1 MNFSITHR
9 LVRRKFQLFFPTIQV
24 EIKDKVVF
32 LDGELSSWDDIVRAG
47 YLATKFKLEGVV
59 NRIHL
64 QGYTAPKMRTSSI
77 QDSLYEGLKCDV
89 LVIGGGIVGCSI
101 LRELSKYQLSAVL
114 IEKENDVALHAS
126 SRNDGCIHIGLDL
139 SPKTKKH
146 YYLREAHKI
155 YKDLARD
162 LQADYIQNGQTL
174 VFTKSGERL
183 LVPLFKSLAKKRNIV
198 GTTFLSKTELRKK
211 EPNITKDAKFALFFP
226 EGANI
231 CPYGMTIAL
240 AENAI
245 ENGAQVLL
253 NTAALSMKVYEGH
266 ISSVTT
272 NRGTIYPKVV
282 INAAGTFADQ
292 IAAMAGDQFYT
303 IHPRKG
309 IEFILD
315 KKARPFSI
323 NASTSIYQGSKEKK
337 REHTKGGGII
347 PTVDGNVLVGPTA
360 QETPDRE
367 DYTTDAGAID
377 KLLAK
382 HRRTTPSLKGS
393 DVITYF
399 AGIRASTYEEDFV
412 VRPGKWVNNMVHAA
426 GIQSPGLTA
435 APAIAQDIVKMTM
448 HILDKGIVLKSD
460 FKKDRKAIVVTKA
473 LPDLARNGVISR
485 NNNYGIIVC
494 RCEEVSKGEIID
506 ALRRPLAVD
515 TVDAIKRRVR
525 AGMGRCQ
532 GGFCQQQIV
541 QIIAAEKKIKLEEVH
556 KKGEGVILFKDT
568 KEGQNE
574 SV

>member
-1 MNFSITHR
+1 MRHVIRQNMA
-9 LVRRKFQLFFPTIQV
+9 KQQLLYIYPNISLSV
-24 EIKDKVVF
+24 KDQIVF
-32 LDGELSSWDDIVRAG
+32 LDGELDTWEKIVHAG
-47 YLATKFKLEGVV
+47 YLAAKMKLEGVV
-59 NRIHL
+59 NRIKL
-64 QGYTAPKMRTSSI
+64 KGYVATPMRTSSI
-77 QDSLYEGLKCDV
+77 KDDAYEGLKCDV

-101 LRELSKYQLSAVL
+101 LRELSKYQLNAVL

-139 SPKTKKH
+139 STESKKH

-155 YKDLARD
+155 YKDLAAD
-162 LQADYIQNGQTL
+162 LQVNYIENGQTL
-174 VFTKSGERL
+174 VFTKSWQRL
-183 LVPLFKSLAKKRNIV
+183 LVPLFKSLAKKRKIN
-198 GTTFLSKTELRKK
+198 GTTFLNKKALTLK
-211 EPNITKDAKFALFFP
+211 EPHITKEAKFALFFP
-226 EGANI
+226 EGTNI
-231 CPYGMTIAL
+231 CPYSMTIAL

-253 NTAALSMKVYEGH
+253 NTAALSMKVYDGH

-272 NRGTIYPKVV
+272 NRGTIFPKVV
-282 INAAGTFADQ
+282 INAAGTFADT
-292 IAAMAGDQFYT
+292 IADMAGDQFYT

-315 KKARPFSI
+315 KKARPFSV
-323 NASTSIYQGSKEKK
+323 NASTSIYQGTKEKK
-337 REHTKGGGII
+337 HEHTKGGGVI

-360 QETPDRE
+360 LETPERE
-367 DYTTDAGAID
+367 DFTTDALSIE

-382 HRRTTPSLKGS
+382 HHKTTPSLKAS

-412 VRPGKWVNNMVHAA
+412 VAKGKWVDNMVHAA

-435 APAIAQDIVKMTM
+435 APAIAVDVVKITT
-448 HILDKGIVLKSD
+448 HILDKEAILKAD
-460 FKKDRKAIVVTKA
+460 FKKKRKAILVTKSMSEME
-473 LPDLARNGVISR
+473 RHGVIHR
-485 NNNYGIIVC
+485 NNNYGVIVC

-506 ALRRPLAVD
+506 ALRRPLMVD

-532 GGFCQQQIV
+532 GGFCQQQIL
-541 QIIAAEKKIKLEEVH
+541 QIISQEKKKNLEEIY
-556 KKGEGVILFKDT
+556 KKGEGKIVLHDT

>member
-1 MNFSITHR
+1 MKNI
-9 LVRRKFQLFFPTIQV
+9 VRINMAKQQLLYLYPQIKVTIK
-24 EIKDKVVF
+24 EDVVF
-32 LDGELSSWDDIVRAG
+32 LDGELSNWEDIVQAG
-47 YLATKFKLEGVV
+47 YLAAKLKLSGVV

-64 QGYTAPKMRTSSI
+64 KNYVEPPMRMSSI
-77 QDSLYEGLKCDV
+77 KDAAYEGLNCDI

-101 LRELSKYQLSAVL
+101 LRELSKYSLHTVL

-155 YKDLARD
+155 YKDLAKD
-162 LQADYIQNGQTL
+162 LQVDYIESGQTL
-174 VFTKSGERL
+174 VFVKSWQRL
-183 LVPLFKSLAKKRNIV
+183 LIPLFKSLAKKRKIV
-198 GTTFLSKTELRKK
+198 GTTFLHKKALLTK
-211 EPNITKDAKFALFFP
+211 EPNLSKNAKFALFFP

-231 CPYGMTIAL
+231 CPYSMTIAL

-245 ENGAQVLL
+245 ENGAKVLL
-253 NTAALSMKVYEGH
+253 NTAALSMKVYDGH

-272 NRGTIYPKVV
+272 NRGTIFPKVV
-282 INAAGTFADQ
+282 INAAGTFSDK

-315 KKARPFSI
+315 KKARPFSV
-323 NASTSIYQGSKEKK
+323 NASTSIYQGTKEKK
-337 REHTKGGGII
+337 HEHTKGGGII

-360 QETPDRE
+360 METPDRE
-367 DYTTDAGAID
+367 DFSTDAQAIE
-377 KLLAK
+377 KLLLK
-382 HRRTTPSLKGS
+382 HSKTTPSLKAS

-412 VRPGKWVNNMVHAA
+412 VSKGKWVDNMVHAA

-435 APAIAQDIVKMTM
+435 APAIALDVAKMAGEILQKELIVKP
-448 HILDKGIVLKSD
+448 D
-460 FKKDRKAIVVTKA
+460 FKKTRKAIPVTKK
-473 LPDLARNGVISR
+473 LPDNERNGVIHR
-485 NNNYGIIVC
+485 NNNYGVIVC

-506 ALRRPLAVD
+506 ALRRPLEVD

-541 QIIAAEKKIKLEEVH
+541 QIIAAEKKKKLEEIY
-556 KKGEGVILFKDT
+556 KKGEGVIVFSDT
-568 KEGQNE
+568 KEGTP
-574 SV
+574 